1 MVIPL
6 ERSLIALLVCF
17 VLLTGLSAFTVATPL
32 FGLSTVLG
40 VSVLGSSVLGS
51 SVMGS
56 TIVEAYVNA
65 VSTSQVCLSL
75 VLIGLLIY
83 SELTNPSYGKLRSVF
98 LELRRSWMPI
108 SVLLLVLF
116 FIIVGIKVWGILA

>member
-1 MVIPL
+1 L